1 MKKKKGFDL
10 YAETAIFFGGILFL
24 SVMGILGILL

>member
-1 MKKKKGFDL
+1 MKKKRGFDL

-24 SVMGILGILL
+24 TVVGIIYIL

>member
-1 MKKKKGFDL
+1 MKKKKKFDL

-24 SVMGILGILL
+24 SIMGIIYIL

>member
-1 MKKKKGFDL
+1 MKKKRGFDL

-24 SVMGILGILL
+24 SIMGIIYIL